1 MLFIDILGLIGTA
14 AFAVSGVLVGIK
26 SRLDLFGV
34 FVLAVFTASGGGL
47 LRDIILKK
55 GMPVLFT
62 DSRYLITV
70 FLSTVLACFLF
81 RFLTKIHLFIQV
93 FDALGL
99 GVFTVLAA
107 FECINLKV
115 PLIGIIF
122 ISVLTGIGGCI
133 IRDILVNNVPMVF
146 KSEIYA
152 LASIVG
158 AFAFYFLYKNIDLAV
173 SMYVCILLVFAVRIT
188 AVYFNLNLPVLSP
201 GASRQDTPVE

>member
-62 DSRYLITV
+62 DSRYLITI
-70 FLSTVLACFLF
+70 FLSTVLACSLF

-107 FECINLKV
+107 FECISLKV

-122 ISVLTGIGGCI
+122 ISVLTGIGGGI

-152 LASIVG
+152 LASIIG

-201 GASRQDTPVE
+201 DAPRQDTL